1 MNSICVFC
9 GSHVG
14 GDPAYLEAA
23 RKLGRE
29 LAEQKIRLVY
39 GGADVGLMG
48 MVANS
53 CLESGGEVI
62 GVMPKKLVDMEVSHN
77 SLSEMH
83 IVDSMH
89 ERKALMAELSDA
101 FIALPGGIG
110 TLEELFEMFTW
121 VQLGIHAKLLG
132 LLNIKGYYDQLIG
145 FLKTVVGEGF
155 MQARHLEMLMCETDE
170 KLLVDHLKSGKPE
183 IIDKWGN
190 KLANKIASN
199 TGT

>member
-9 GSHVG
+9 GSHIG
-14 GDPAYLEAA
+14 GSPAYLESA
-23 RKLGRE
+23 RKLGKE

-53 CLESGGEVI
+53 CLENGGEVI
-62 GVMPKKLVDMEVSHN
+62 GVMPKKLVDMEVSH
-77 SLSEMH
+77 SGLSEMH
-83 IVDSMH
+83 IVDTMH

-121 VQLGIHAKLLG
+121 VQLGIHAKSLG
-132 LLNIKGYYDQLIG
+132 LLNINHYYDQLIG
-145 FLKTVVGEGF
+145 FLKTVVKEGF
-155 MQARHLEMLMCETDE
+155 MQPQHYEMLMCEIDE
-170 KLLVDHLKSGKPE
+170 KQLVSKLKSGKPE

-190 KLANKIASN
+190 KLENKIS
-199 TGT
+199 